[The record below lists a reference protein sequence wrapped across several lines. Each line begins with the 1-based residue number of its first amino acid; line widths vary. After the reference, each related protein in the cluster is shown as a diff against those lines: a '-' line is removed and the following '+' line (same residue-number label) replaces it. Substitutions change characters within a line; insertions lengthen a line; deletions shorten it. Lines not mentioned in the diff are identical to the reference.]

1 MASHAR
7 HARRSAPG
15 RPAALSRG
23 LVRAGLTV
31 SAGAAFVAGGAGAA
45 SAAAMPVQPPRAVLG
60 NTDVGAGLR
69 GADIGLQKG
78 AEGVFNTMRQLQANP
93 FAETSAD
100 PLDNSVNT
108 QVADFKPVSTA
119 PLMEPLTTR
128 GGLIQN
134 LASVGPL
141 AQLSKDVV
149 QPPAPA
155 PGPGAAPAHGA
166 GAAKKTPP
174 PPLVPVAAPAKSA
187 PAKSAPAKGAAEAG
201 PLGLPLGGLPGPLSS
216 LAAPPQAGR

>member
-15 RPAALSRG
+15 RPSPLSRG

-45 SAAAMPVQPPRAVLG
+45 SADGMPVQPPRAVLG

-78 AEGVFNTMRQLQANP
+78 AEGVFNTMRHLQANP

-119 PLMEPLTTR
+119 PLVEPLTTR

-149 QPPAPA
+149 QPKGPAA
-155 PGPGAAPAHGA
+155 GSGA
-166 GAAKKTPP
+166 GSGAVKTPP
-174 PPLVPVAAPAKSA
+174 PPLAPAKVA
-187 PAKSAPAKGAAEAG
+187 PAKAG
-201 PLGLPLGGLPGPLSS
+201 PLGLPLGGLPAPLSS

>member
-15 RPAALSRG
+15 RPSALSRG

-45 SAAAMPVQPPRAVLG
+45 SAVPVQPPRAVLG
-60 NTDVGAGLR
+60 DLDVGAGLR

-78 AEGVFNTMRQLQANP
+78 AEGVFNTMRHLQANP

-119 PLMEPLTTR
+119 PLVEPLTTR

-149 QPPAPA
+149 QPPAP
-155 PGPGAAPAHGA
+155 GG
-166 GAAKKTPP
+166 TPP
-174 PPLVPVAAPAKSA
+174 PPLGPAKG
-187 PAKSAPAKGAAEAG
+187 APAKGAPGKAAPGKGAHAKGAPAKGADPAKAG
-201 PLGLPLGGLPGPLSS
+201 PLGLPIGGLPGPLSS